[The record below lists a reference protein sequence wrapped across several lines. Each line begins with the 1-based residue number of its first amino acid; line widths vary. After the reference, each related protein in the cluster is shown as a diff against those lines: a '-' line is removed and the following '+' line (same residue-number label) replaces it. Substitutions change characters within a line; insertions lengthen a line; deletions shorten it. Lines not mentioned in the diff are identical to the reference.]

1 MRDEEKNKI
10 LLFCS
15 LRRGIK
21 ESQRQR
27 VLEEIITAL
36 GSVGVDNQSSSDV

>member
-10 LLFCS
+10 VLLCG
-15 LRRGIK
+15 LKRGIK
-21 ESQRQR
+21 ESQREH

-36 GSVGVDNQSSSDV
+36 GSVGVDN